1 MPFQHLA
8 VDKSMADWWMSY
20 KLIYIYIY
28 MYIFASFVDGCASVN
43 ASCELGTGTSQQN
56 PRWATLAQ
64 IVRFLA
70 SNNAHVVI
78 LHVLQH
84 AT

>member
-20 KLIYIYIY
+20 KLIY

-64 IVRFLA
+64 IFLA

-78 LHVLQH
+78 LHVLH